1 MSKVTYK
8 ELLENRRRGS
18 AAVVCWVRAYCD
30 YSEGCETCDGRV
42 RFLCRVKYWLEKIQ
56 TRIILNIIRK
66 NEKKSD
72 VL

>member
-1 MSKVTYK
+1 MSTVTFK
-8 ELLENRRRGS
+8 KFTDRRRFRIPMI
-18 AAVVCWVRAYCD
+18 WFRAYCD

-42 RFLCRVKYWLEKIQ
+42 RLLCRVKCWLEKMQ
-56 TRIILNIIRK
+56 TRIILHIIRE

>member
-1 MSKVTYK
+1 MSTVTFK
-8 ELLENRRRGS
+8 KFTDRKRFRS
-18 AAVVCWVRAYCD
+18 PISWFWIYCD

-42 RFLCRVKYWLEKIQ
+42 RFLCRVKYWLEKEQ
-56 TRIILNIIRK
+56 TRIILHIIRE

>member
-1 MSKVTYK
+1 MSTVTFK
-8 ELLENRRRGS
+8 KFTDRRRFRS
-18 AAVVCWVRAYCD
+18 PISWFRMYCD

-42 RFLCRVKYWLEKIQ
+42 RFLCRVKQWLEKMQ
-56 TRIILNIIRK
+56 TRIILYIIRE